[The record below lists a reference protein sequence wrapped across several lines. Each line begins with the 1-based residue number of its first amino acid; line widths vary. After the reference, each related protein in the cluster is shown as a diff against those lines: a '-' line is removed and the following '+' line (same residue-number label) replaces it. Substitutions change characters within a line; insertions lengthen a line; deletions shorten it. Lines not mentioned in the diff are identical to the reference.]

1 MASLKEVKGRINS
14 INGTLKITSAMK
26 MVASSK
32 LHKAQ
37 EAIENMLPYE
47 RRLYHMLTN
56 FLKSDVSVESPFIVK
71 REVKKVAIVVFASN
85 SSLCGGFNANVI
97 RHLTE
102 MINQYAGQVGKE
114 NILVYPVGRKVAD
127 AVKKLDI
134 VPEGD
139 YQHMSGKPNFQEA
152 SELASALMTRFLSGE
167 IQQVELLYNHFK
179 STSTQVL
186 TRETYLPID
195 LSKTKEMADAGSGE
209 MQADYIVEPS
219 VETVVSELLP
229 KVLRMK
235 IYTVL
240 LDSVAAEHAARTM
253 AMQIATDNAN
263 DLIQELT
270 LIYNKSR
277 QQAITNELLDIV
289 GGTMA

>member
-47 RRLYHMLTN
+47 RRLHHMLTN
-56 FLKSDVSVESPFIVK
+56 FLNAGLSVESPFVVK
-71 REVKKVAIVVFASN
+71 RDVKKIAIVVFASN
-85 SSLCGGFNANVI
+85 SSLCGGFNVNVI
-97 RHLTE
+97 RHLSE
-102 MINQYAGQVGKE
+102 MLEEYIQQLGKE
-114 NILVYPVGRKVAD
+114 NILVYPIGRKVAD
-127 AVKKLDI
+127 AVKKLGI
-134 VPEGD
+134 TPMGD
-139 YQHMSGKPNFQEA
+139 YQHMSGKPNYKEA
-152 SELASALMTRFLSGE
+152 SDLAAELMDRFVSGE
-167 IQQVELLYNHFK
+167 IQQVEMLYNHFK

-186 TRETYLPID
+186 TRETYLPIN
-195 LSKTKEMADAGSGE
+195 LAQASTEEKQEKG
-209 MQADYIVEPS
+209 MQADYIIEPS
-219 VETVVSELLP
+219 AEKVMQELLP
-229 KVLRMK
+229 KVLRMRM
-235 IYTVL
+235 YTVL
-240 LDSVAAEHAARTM
+240 LDSNAAEHAARTM

-277 QQAITNELLDIV
+277 QQAITNELLDII

>member
-47 RRLYHMLTN
+47 RRLHHMLTN
-56 FLKSDVSVESPFIVK
+56 FLNAGLSVESPFVVK
-71 REVKKVAIVVFASN
+71 RDVKKIAIVVFASN
-85 SSLCGGFNANVI
+85 SSLCGGFNVNVI
-97 RHLTE
+97 RHLSE
-102 MINQYAGQVGKE
+102 MLEEYIQQLGKE
-114 NILVYPVGRKVAD
+114 NILVYPIGRKVAD
-127 AVKKLDI
+127 AVKKLGI
-134 VPEGD
+134 TPMGD
-139 YQHMSGKPNFQEA
+139 YQHMSGKPNYKEA
-152 SELASALMTRFLSGE
+152 SDLAAELMDRFVSGE
-167 IQQVELLYNHFK
+167 IQQVEMLYNHFK

-186 TRETYLPID
+186 TRETYLPIN
-195 LSKTKEMADAGSGE
+195 LAQASTEEKQEKG
-209 MQADYIVEPS
+209 MQADYIIEPS
-219 VETVVSELLP
+219 AEKVMQELLP

-235 IYTVL
+235 MYAVL
-240 LDSVAAEHAARTM
+240 LDSNAAEHAARTM

-263 DLIQELT
+263 ELIQDLT

-277 QQAITNELLDIV
+277 QQAITNELLDII

>member
-47 RRLYHMLTN
+47 RRLHHMLTN
-56 FLKSDVSVESPFIVK
+56 FLNAGLSVESPFVVK
-71 REVKKVAIVVFASN
+71 RDVKKIAIVVFASN
-85 SSLCGGFNANVI
+85 SSLCGGFNVNVI
-97 RHLTE
+97 RHLSE
-102 MINQYAGQVGKE
+102 MLEEYIQQLGKE
-114 NILVYPVGRKVAD
+114 NILVYPIGRKVAD
-127 AVKKLDI
+127 AVKKLGI
-134 VPEGD
+134 TPMGD
-139 YQHMSGKPNFQEA
+139 YQHMSGKPNYKEA
-152 SELASALMTRFLSGE
+152 SDLAAELMDRFVSGE
-167 IQQVELLYNHFK
+167 LQQVEMLYNHFK

-186 TRETYLPID
+186 TRETYLPIN
-195 LSKTKEMADAGSGE
+195 LAQASTEEKQEKG
-209 MQADYIVEPS
+209 MQADYIIEPS
-219 VETVVSELLP
+219 AEKVMQELLP

-235 IYTVL
+235 MYTVL
-240 LDSVAAEHAARTM
+240 LDSNAAEHAARTM

-277 QQAITNELLDIV
+277 QQAITNELLDII